1 MNNDLDKK
9 HSIPNSDAIQAA
21 YEEIWELEQTKQ
33 HIDGP
38 EALEQFERSL
48 RKATD
53 NLATLILQKHLQ
65 ASLDSPANKDKENE
79 LIKTCKGKFK
89 NEGFII
95 VSVDTMSGV
104 AIEVQARYYRRS
116 CDRRNGKR
124 HKGMQAGLILL
135 GIHERCSPL
144 LASTVSMWSSLL
156 SSFVEVQQVL
166 SEQGISFGI
175 KVLRRICY
183 RYAERARLMQQAG
196 EFALS
201 EGESVAGRRVIVSCD
216 GGRIRLREN
225 KRGRKTKK
233 GRTRY
238 KGAWREPK
246 LLIIYVVNEKGK
258 MEKSFAPIIDGN
270 MDGPD
275 SAFQL
280 IYQYLKAIGIEKAD
294 KVLFVADGAHWIWN
308 RVSLL
313 IEDLGLLSEQVHELI
328 DFYHAVEHLGK
339 VASLRKAWTAKQ
351 RKTWVQKQ
359 RKLLLKG
366 QAEQVVAAVQAICRG
381 RNGKAITT
389 ERNYFIRNLNRMAY
403 PTLKALQLPLGS
415 GAIESAIRRVVN
427 LRLKGPCIFWHR
439 ENAAKMLMLRSFYK
453 AGRWNIL
460 KQMANSAFSALPA

>member
-1 MNNDLDKK
+1 MNNDLDKN
-9 HSIPNSDAIQAA
+9 HGIPNYEAIQAA
-21 YEEIWELEQTKQ
+21 YEKIWELEQTQQ
-33 HIDGP
+33 HIDTP
-38 EALEQFERSL
+38 EALEQLERSL
-48 RKATD
+48 QEATD
-53 NLATLILQKHLQ
+53 NLTALILQKHLQ
-65 ASLDSPANKDKENE
+65 ASLDTPANKEKENE
-79 LIKTCKGKFK
+79 LVKTCKGKFK
-89 NEGFII
+89 SEGFIPI
-95 VSVDTMSGV
+95 LIYTMSGV
-104 AIEVQARYYRRS
+104 AIEIKARYYRRS
-116 CDRRNGKR
+116 CDRHNGKR
-124 HKGMQAGLILL
+124 YKGIYAGLILL
-135 GIHERCSPL
+135 GIHERCTPL
-144 LASTVSMWSSLL
+144 LASTVSVWSSLL
-156 SSFVEVQQVL
+156 SSFAEVQQVL
-166 SEQGISFGI
+166 LEYGISFGI

-196 EFALS
+196 AFALS
-201 EGESVAGRRVIVSCD
+201 EGESIAGRRVIVSCD

-225 KRGRKTKK
+225 KRGKKTKK

-246 LLIIYVVNEKGK
+246 LLIVYVVDEKGK

-275 SAFQL
+275 STFQL
-280 IYQYLKAIGIEKAD
+280 IYDYLQAIGIEKAD

-313 IEDLGLLSEQVHELI
+313 IENLGLQSGQVHELI

-339 VASLRKAWTAKQ
+339 VASLRKAWSAKQ
-351 RKTWVQKQ
+351 RKTWVKKY

-366 QAEQVVAAVQAICRG
+366 QAKQVVAAVQAVCRG

-389 ERNYFIRNLNRMAY
+389 ERNYFIRNLERMAY
-403 PTLKALQLPLGS
+403 PTLKALKLPLGS

-453 AGRWNIL
+453 AGRWNVL
-460 KQMANSAFSALPA
+460 KQMANSAFSGLPA

>member
-1 MNNDLDKK
+1 MSDLDRK
-9 HSIPNSDAIQAA
+9 HSISNYEAIQAA
-21 YEEIWELEQTKQ
+21 YEEIWKLEQTQQ
-33 HIDGP
+33 HIDSP
-38 EALEQFERSL
+38 EALEQLERSL
-48 RKATD
+48 REAT
-53 NLATLILQKHLQ
+53 NHLTALILQKHLQ
-65 ASLDSPANKDKENE
+65 ASLDAPANKDKEKA
-79 LIKTCKGKFK
+79 LVKTSKGKFK
-89 NEGFII
+89 NEGFIT
-95 VSVDTMSGV
+95 VSLDTMSGL
-104 AIEVQARYYRRS
+104 AIEVEARYYRRS
-116 CDRRNGKR
+116 CDKRNGKR
-124 HKGMQAGLILL
+124 YKGIYAGLILL
-135 GIHERCSPL
+135 GVHERCTPL

-156 SSFVEVQQVL
+156 SSFAEVQQVL
-166 SEQGISFGI
+166 SEQGISFSI

-196 EFALS
+196 AFALS
-201 EGESVAGRRVIVSCD
+201 ENESVAGRRVIVSCD

-280 IYQYLKAIGIEKAD
+280 IYEYLQAISIEKAD

-313 IEDLGLLSEQVHELI
+313 IENLSLLTSQVHELI

-339 VASLRKAWTAKQ
+339 VASLRKVWTAKQ

-366 QAEQVVAAVQAICRG
+366 QAEQVVAAVQAVCRG

-389 ERNYFIRNLNRMAY
+389 ERNYFIRNLYRMAY
-403 PTLKALQLPLGS
+403 PILKALKLPLGS

-439 ENAAKMLMLRSFYK
+439 ENANKMLMLRSFYK

-460 KQMANSAFSALPA
+460 KQMANSAFSALPD

>member
-1 MNNDLDKK
+1 MG
-9 HSIPNSDAIQAA
+9 IQ
-21 YEEIWELEQTKQ
+21 
-33 HIDGP
+33 
-38 EALEQFERSL
+38 
-48 RKATD
+48 
-53 NLATLILQKHLQ
+53 
-65 ASLDSPANKDKENE
+65 
-79 LIKTCKGKFK
+79 
-89 NEGFII
+89 
-95 VSVDTMSGV
+95 
-104 AIEVQARYYRRS
+104 
-116 CDRRNGKR
+116 
-124 HKGMQAGLILL
+124 
-135 GIHERCSPL
+135 ERCTPL
-144 LASTVSMWSSLL
+144 LASNVSIWGSLL
-156 SSFVEVQQVL
+156 SSFAEVQQVL
-166 SEQGISFGI
+166 LEQGINLGV

-196 EFALS
+196 AFALS
-201 EGESVAGRRVIVSCD
+201 EDESVAGRRVIVSCD

-246 LLIIYVVNEKGK
+246 LLIIYVVNEEGK
-258 MEKSFAPIIDGN
+258 MDKSFAPIIDGN

-280 IYQYLKAIGIEKAD
+280 IYEYLRAIGIEKAD

-313 IEDLGLLSEQVHELI
+313 IEDLGLQSEQVHELI

-339 VASLRKAWTAKQ
+339 VASLCKSFPFKQ

-366 QAEQVVAAVQAICRG
+366 QSEQVVAAVQAVCRG
-381 RNGKAITT
+381 RNGKAIAT
-389 ERNYFIRNLNRMAY
+389 ERNYFIRNLYRMAY
-403 PTLKALQLPLGS
+403 PILKVLKLPLGS

-427 LRLKGPCIFWHR
+427 LRLKGPCIFWHQ

-453 AGRWNIL
+453 AGRWNML
-460 KQMANSAFSALPA
+460 KQMANSPLSALPV